1 MVKAA
6 YDKDSP
12 TKPILIN
19 GKVFNCLCDTGA
31 CTTVL
36 RDTFPVMRL
45 SNNVVWVKSASG
57 HVTPLRTTHPA
68 TILDPD
74 CNNSAKM
81 SVLVDSSCPVNLLGR
96 DAMVKLN
103 IGVIPDKDGK
113 MTAVT
118 LQTACL
124 VEGAGGPHFF
134 WSLDLV
140 DEPTSRHLLTMAKD
154 KLEETPRSPDDS
166 IKVKLVKPDRPKLKQ
181 YPLTQEAHEGIG
193 PVIEDMLKAGILRKT
208 DTPICKTPIFPVKKA
223 NGKWRMVQDLRAVN
237 AIVEPEPVEVANPHT
252 LLNNIGSRDKWFSV
266 VAFQYN
272 GQMYTYTRLPQGFT
286 NSPTLYSQALR
297 ASMTRCSPLIN
308 GQYLLYVDD
317 ILITGHTKQDCERNT
332 LTVYLQSDT
341 VLAFPNYSLPFT
353 LFVSSH
359 QGFMSAVLT
368 QPFGAKH
375 RPLAFYSKKLDAVAS
390 GVPAC
395 VQACTAIAE
404 AIEASSDIVLTH

>member
-6 YDKDSP
+6 HDKDSP

-113 MTAVT
+113 MTFALSLEHMQLLGT
-118 LQTACL
+118 LPSAL
-124 VEGAGGPHFF
+124 
-134 WSLDLV
+134 WSTS
-140 DEPTSRHLLTMAKD
+140 PTDVGLIKD
-154 KLEETPRSPDDS
+154 QDP

-252 LLNNIGSRDKWFSV
+252 LLNSIGSRDKWFSV
-266 VAFQYN
+266 VDLSNALFSVPLDRESQDLFAFQYN

-332 LTVYLQSDT
+332 LTVLRHLY
-341 VLAFPNYSLPFT
+341 AEGHK
-353 LFVSSH
+353 VSKTRI
-359 QGFMSAVLT
+359 QLC
-368 QPFGAKH
+368 QPE
-375 RPLAFYSKKLDAVAS
+375 
-390 GVPAC
+390 VP
-395 VQACTAIAE
+395 T
-404 AIEASSDIVLTH
+404 ASSFPFPSIYSASPSLYLICSSTYF

>member
-6 YDKDSP
+6 HDKDSP

-31 CTTVL
+31 L
-36 RDTFPVMRL
+36 
-45 SNNVVWVKSASG
+45 KSASG

-74 CNNSAKM
+74 SNNSAKI
-81 SVLVDSSCPVNLLGR
+81 SILVDSSCPFALSLEHMQLLGTLPSALWSTSPT
-96 DAMVKLN
+96 DVGL
-103 IGVIPDKDGK
+103 IKD
-113 MTAVT
+113 
-118 LQTACL
+118 QD
-124 VEGAGGPHFF
+124 P
-134 WSLDLV
+134 
-140 DEPTSRHLLTMAKD
+140 
-154 KLEETPRSPDDS
+154 
-166 IKVKLVKPDRPKLKQ
+166 IKVKLVKSDRPKLKQ
-181 YPLTQEAHEGIG
+181 YPLTQETQEGIG
-193 PVIEDMLKAGILRKT
+193 PVIKDMLKAGILRKT

-252 LLNNIGSRDKWFSV
+252 LLNSIGSRDKWFSV
-266 VAFQYN
+266 VDLSNALFSVPLDRESQDLFAFQYN

-332 LTVYLQSDT
+332 LTVLQHLYAEGHKVSKTRIQLCQPEVVYLGIHVRCTYPTFWCETPTFS
-341 VLAFPNYSLPFT
+341 F
-353 LFVSSH
+353 LF
-359 QGFMSAVLT
+359 
-368 QPFGAKH
+368 
-375 RPLAFYSKKLDAVAS
+375 
-390 GVPAC
+390 
-395 VQACTAIAE
+395 
-404 AIEASSDIVLTH
+404 

>member
-6 YDKDSP
+6 HDKDSP

-57 HVTPLRTTHPA
+57 HVTPLRTTHPV

-113 MTAVT
+113 MTFALSLEHMQLLGT
-118 LQTACL
+118 LPSAL
-124 VEGAGGPHFF
+124 
-134 WSLDLV
+134 WSTS
-140 DEPTSRHLLTMAKD
+140 PTDVGLIKD
-154 KLEETPRSPDDS
+154 QDS

-252 LLNNIGSRDKWFSV
+252 LLNSIGSRDKWFSV
-266 VAFQYN
+266 VDLSNALFSVPLDRESQDLFAFQYN

-317 ILITGHTKQDCERNT
+317 ILITGHTKHYGERNT
-332 LTVYLQSDT
+332 LTVLRHLHDEGHKVSKTKIQ
-341 VLAFPNYSLPFT
+341 LFNMFLT
-353 LFVSSH
+353 LCIIFHV
-359 QGFMSAVLT
+359 
-368 QPFGAKH
+368 FGH
-375 RPLAFYSKKLDAVAS
+375 VVA
-390 GVPAC
+390 
-395 VQACTAIAE
+395 
-404 AIEASSDIVLTH
+404 

>member
-6 YDKDSP
+6 HDKDSP

-154 KLEETPRSPDDS
+154 NPTDVGLIKDQDP

-252 LLNNIGSRDKWFSV
+252 LLNSIGSRDKWFSV
-266 VAFQYN
+266 VDLSNALFSVPLDRESQDLFAFQYN

-332 LTVYLQSDT
+332 LTVLRHLYAEGHKVSKTRIQLCQPEVVYLGHILSQNGH
-341 VLAFPNYSLPFT
+341 FEYSST
-353 LFVSSH
+353 
-359 QGFMSAVLT
+359 
-368 QPFGAKH
+368 
-375 RPLAFYSKKLDAVAS
+375 
-390 GVPAC
+390 
-395 VQACTAIAE
+395 
-404 AIEASSDIVLTH
+404 